1 MAMHTALVLALALLA
16 GTAQAGRSCDTQ
28 PPKLESVT
36 RGLELAERT
45 ARALDASGA
54 EVVVLARAGQDLSA
68 YGLRW
73 SHLGFAYRLS
83 PATAQAPGTWR
94 VVHKLNDCGSDRA
107 GLYRQG
113 LGEFFLDSPHRY
125 EAAFVPL
132 QGQAAE
138 QLAPLLRDNQAVQ
151 RLHQPRYSMVSYAW
165 ATRYQQSNQW
175 LLETIA
181 LIDPGVRDRD
191 TAQAWLKLKGFQ
203 PSRLH
208 INAMARLGAR
218 ATRANVAFD
227 DHPNGQR
234 FAGRIDT
241 VGADAVLAWLQQNRF
256 GGAPVYVR

>member
-1 MAMHTALVLALALLA
+1 MRALVLTLALLA
-16 GTAQAGRSCDTQ
+16 GTAQAGRSCEPQ
-28 PPKLESVT
+28 PPQVEGVT

-54 EVVVLARAGQDLSA
+54 EVVVLARAGQDLSS

-83 PATAQAPGTWR
+83 PATAQSPGTWR
-94 VVHKLNDCGSDRA
+94 VVHKLNDCGSERA

-125 EAAFVPL
+125 EAVFVPL
-132 QGQAAE
+132 QGEAAE
-138 QLAPLLRDNQAVQ
+138 QLAPLLRDNRAVQ

-165 ATRYQQSNQW
+165 GTRYQQSNQW
-175 LLETIA
+175 LLETFA
-181 LIDPGVRDRD
+181 LIEPGVRDRE

-208 INAMARLGAR
+208 INAMTRLGAR
-218 ATRANVAFD
+218 VTRANVAFD
-227 DHPNGQR
+227 DHPNAQR

>member
-1 MAMHTALVLALALLA
+1 MLKALVLTLALLA
-16 GTAQAGRSCDTQ
+16 GAAQAGRSCDTQ
-28 PPKLESVT
+28 PPKVETVT

-73 SHLGFAYRLS
+73 SHLGFAYRLK
-83 PATAQAPGTWR
+83 PPGAGDAPGTWR
-94 VVHKLNDCGSDRA
+94 VVHKLNDCGSERA

-151 RLHQPRYSMVSYAW
+151 RLHQARYSMVSYAW
-165 ATRYQQSNQW
+165 GTRYQQSNQW
-175 LLETIA
+175 LLETFA
-181 LIDPGVRDRD
+181 LIEPGVRDRE

-208 INAMARLGAR
+208 INAMTRLGAR
-218 ATRANVAFD
+218 VTRANVAFD
-227 DHPNGQR
+227 DHPNAQR

-256 GGAPVYVR
+256 GGTPVYVR